1 MKEEIIQ
8 FQKVL
13 FLVCLIA
20 PLVLYF
26 VASEMREYKKMQ
38 ERKSKSNIFKTQTI
52 ENLSDGKYLEKS
64 FERSKLTNAIY
75 QARRTPTSTGNS
87 CSSFNKQAWN
97 ERIFCKI
104 KSTNTERREI
114 INYDIPLGK

>member
-26 VASEMREYKKMQ
+26 VVSEMREYKKMQ
-38 ERKSKSNIFKTQTI
+38 ERKSKSNSLNPQTT
-52 ENLSDGKYLEKS
+52 ENFSDGKYLETS
-64 FERSKLTNAIY
+64 FERSKLTNAIC
-75 QARRTPTSTGNS
+75 QAGRTPTSTGNS
-87 CSSFNKQAWN
+87 CSPFNKQAWD
-97 ERIFCKI
+97 ERIFCQI
-104 KSTNTERREI
+104 KSKKER
-114 INYDIPLGK
+114 KK